1 MKFRKVILIT
11 AIAVLASFSLIGCSG
26 SGKSKQELN
35 LYTWAEYVP
44 ADVIADFE
52 DETGIKVNYS
62 NFETNEEMLAKL
74 ENTKGGD
81 YDLVIASD
89 YIINLAVQEGLVAEL
104 DKSKI
109 PNFKNI
115 DSKYQGFFYDS
126 DNKYTVPYAPGI
138 PLIVYNPDNVKIDI
152 TGYES
157 MWDPSLKDSVGI
169 MDTERVIN
177 GIALK
182 VLGDSF
188 NTEDLGEI
196 QKAGD
201 KLLELAP
208 NIRILSQDQTQDYL
222 VSGEINVAF
231 LFTSQVA
238 MALQANPDLK
248 VVYPKEGLGF
258 GVDALF
264 IPSKAPNM
272 DNAHKFLDFILQGE
286 EGAKISS
293 QIYYLCP
300 NKAAYDFL
308 PEDFQKSLVIS
319 TDDIPN
325 GEFIQDVSP
334 EATELHNK
342 IYTEFKSKL
351 N

>member
-1 MKFRKVILIT
+1 MRLKKMISIILAMTVT
-11 AIAVLASFSLIGCSG
+11 AMLLTGCSG
-26 SGKSKQELN
+26 EKQEELN
-35 LYTWAEYVP
+35 LYTWADYVP

-52 DETGIKVNYS
+52 KSSKIKVNYT

-74 ENTKGGD
+74 ENSKGGD

-89 YIINLAVQEGLVAEL
+89 YIIKVAGEEGLISEL
-104 DKSKI
+104 DKEKI
-109 PNFKNI
+109 PNYSNI
-115 DSKYQGFFYDS
+115 DPKYQGFFYDT

-138 PLIVYNPDNVKIDI
+138 PLIVYNPEEVSIDI

-157 MWDPSLKDSVGI
+157 LWDPSLKDSVGI

-182 VLGDSF
+182 TLGESF
-188 NTEDLGEI
+188 NTEDLDVI
-196 QKAGD
+196 QQAGD
-201 KLLELAP
+201 KLLKLAP

-222 VSGEINVAF
+222 ISGEISVAF

-238 MALQANPDLK
+238 QALQANPDLK

-264 IPSKAPNM
+264 IPSKAPNR

-300 NKAAYDFL
+300 NKAAYEFL
-308 PEDFQKSLVIS
+308 PAEFQKSLVIS
-319 TDDIPN
+319 AEDIPQ
-325 GEFIQDVSP
+325 GEFIQDVGP
-334 EATELHNK
+334 DATELHNK
-342 IYTEFKSKL
+342 IYTAFKTKL
-351 N
+351 K